1 MSDEKMKKDNQINE
15 NPNEKD
21 ASKKEE
27 VREIIVIEGVLS
39 DDKILVA
46 FDPTAQTLH
55 EKNYFGTKL
64 SNEQLELDIIEALLL
79 KERNRIKIF
88 TSEGKEISAEE
99 ILARTAQQDPQI
111 WIRYLV
117 YRDLRQRGYI
127 ARLGYGQD
135 IHFRIFPR
143 GANPSTDIAKY
154 FVYILEEENA
164 VHLDTLDTITTQT
177 LNSRKNLLLATVDR
191 LGDITYYQLD
201 QFSLPLNQKNES
213 KW

>member
-1 MSDEKMKKDNQINE
+1 MSDEKLKKNEE
-15 NPNEKD
+15 NPKEMTD
-21 ASKKEE
+21 PTKEE
-27 VREIIVIEGVLS
+27 TREIIVIKGVLS
-39 DDKILVA
+39 KDKIIVA
-46 FDPTAQTLH
+46 YDPTAQGLH
-55 EKNYFGTKL
+55 EKSYFGTKL
-64 SNEQLELDIIEALLL
+64 SNDQLELEIIEALLL
-79 KERNRIKIF
+79 KERNRIEIF
-88 TSEGKEISAEE
+88 TSTGEEISAEE
-99 ILARTAQQDPQI
+99 ILARASQLDSQI

-143 GANPSTDIAKY
+143 GANPTTDIAKY

-191 LGDITYYQLD
+191 LGDITYYQLE
-201 QFSLPLNQKNES
+201 QFKLPHNKKNEK